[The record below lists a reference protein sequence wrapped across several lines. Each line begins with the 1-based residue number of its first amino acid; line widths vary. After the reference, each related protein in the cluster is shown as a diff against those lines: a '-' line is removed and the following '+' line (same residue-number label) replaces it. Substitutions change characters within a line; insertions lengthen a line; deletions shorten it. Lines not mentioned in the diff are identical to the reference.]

1 MLKPHII
8 IYRYIRQIYFRRKLK
23 RYYLEEQNRLFN
35 YATTN
40 NLNHQNL
47 KYDVLMLEEFRI
59 FHRIEKGEMGILIRE
74 VFWMNTGIIFEWAL
88 PILEYYSDL
97 DVLHFVFK
105 DSIEIIDNI
114 NAQDEDHNFAMV
126 LAENIIKNKLYL
138 YVDYKKQVGKS
149 NCLNYNH

>member
-8 IYRYIRQIYFRRKLK
+8 IYRYIRQVYFRGKLK

-35 YATTN
+35 YATTK

-47 KYDVLMLEEFRI
+47 KYNIEVLEEFRI
-59 FHRIEKGEMGILIRE
+59 FHHIEKGEMGILIRE
-74 VFWMNTGIIFEWAL
+74 VFWMNNGIIFEWAL

-105 DSIEIIDNI
+105 DSVEFIDDI
-114 NAQDEDHNFAMV
+114 NKQDEDHNFAMV
-126 LAENIIKNKLYL
+126 LTENIIKNRLYL
-138 YVDYKKQVGKS
+138 YIDHKKTSGKI
-149 NCLNYNH
+149 